1 MEKVKL
7 GVVGLRRGWGVVY
20 EILKEKTVHLT
31 AICDHEE
38 ERVTYVSGEL
48 DKMNYT
54 GYTAYTDFDEML
66 KSDIDAVFIAN
77 YATEHV
83 PLVKKALDAGK
94 HVLSEIPCADTV
106 EEVRELKAAV
116 KAHPELKYMIA
127 ENCCYWGFIT
137 AWKKMYEDG
146 KFGDAIYAESE
157 YIHSSDW
164 RELTASRYPKDH
176 WRTTHPSIKYLT
188 HNLGPLL
195 HIMNDRC
202 VSVTCMDADSSNYN
216 PYVNRRDP
224 GIALFKTEKGAIIKI
239 MVCCAGFVKHDHNFR
254 IIGTRGSI
262 ETDNYERYEN
272 AHSYASFSDIP
283 GSMEDK
289 IDIPVTASSFGDG
302 GLHAG
307 ADRKMV
313 MDFIN
318 CIINDTEPPLGI
330 DYAIDITLPGI
341 IAHESAAQGSM
352 PLEIPE
358 I

>member
-1 MEKVKL
+1 MDKVKL
-7 GVVGLRRGWGVVY
+7 GVIGLRRGWGVVY
-20 EILKEKTVHLT
+20 EILKEKTVHLS
-31 AICDHEE
+31 AICDNDT
-38 ERVTYVSGEL
+38 ERVDIVSKAL
-48 DKMNYT
+48 DEMNYE

-77 YATEHV
+77 YATQHV
-83 PLVKKALDAGK
+83 PFVIKALEAGK
-94 HVLSEIPCADTV
+94 HVLSEIPCASTID
-106 EEVRELKAAV
+106 EARQLKAAV
-116 KAHPELKYMIA
+116 KAHPELKYMVA

-137 AWKKMYEDG
+137 AWKKMYDEG
-146 KFGDAIYAESE
+146 KFGETIYAESE
-157 YIHSSDW
+157 YIHSRDW
-164 RELTASRYPKDH
+164 RELNASQYPKDH
-176 WRTTHPSIKYLT
+176 WRTSHHAIRYLT

-202 VSVTCMDADSSNYN
+202 VSVTCMEADVEYN
-216 PYVNRRDP
+216 PYVDRKDT
-224 GIALFKTEKGAIIKI
+224 GVALFKTEKGAVIRI
-239 MVCCAGFVKHDHNFR
+239 MVCLSGYVKNDHNFR

-262 ETDNYERYEN
+262 ETDNYEHYEN
-272 AHSYASFSDIP
+272 AHCFASFSDIP
-283 GSMEDK
+283 GSREDK

-318 CIINDTEPPLGI
+318 CVINDTVPPLDV
-330 DYAIDITLPGI
+330 DYAINISIPGI
-341 IAHESAAQGSM
+341 LAHESAAQGGI